1 MLAHID
7 SCAILGIDAHLVRV
21 EADVGGGNPHFVV
34 VGLPD
39 DAVRESKDRVASAMR
54 NSQFNFPMRRI
65 TVNLAPADIRK
76 EGPAFDLPIA
86 LCLLAATEQFISPD
100 MADLAAVGELALDGS
115 VRAVAGVLPIALGA
129 KASGKTGLI
138 IPEANGLE
146 ASVVEGIDIYPVK
159 TLWEA
164 AEIISNPSAR
174 KPLPT
179 TVSQLNL
186 DSPDYGLDFAEV
198 KGQPHVKRAL
208 EVAAAGGHNVLMAG
222 PPGAGKSM
230 LAMRLPTILPP
241 LSVDEAL
248 EVSKV
253 YSISGKLP
261 KDAALITTRPFR
273 SPHHT
278 ISTPGLAGGGTT
290 PKPGEISLAHHG
302 VLFLDELPEFN
313 RGALEVLRQPMEEG
327 KVHISRAAG
336 SMTYP
341 AQLMLVAAM
350 NPCPCGYFMDS
361 IRPCKCTHGSIQRY
375 LHRVSGPLL
384 DRVDIHIEVPRL
396 NREELLSNNSEESSA
411 AIRARVRRARD
422 VQDQRFTGTSVFC
435 NAHMRPRQVKKFCPL
450 SEPVQRFLS
459 GAVESLGLSA
469 RAFDRIVKLARTIAD
484 LENAEKITTTH
495 VAEATQYRSLD
506 RKLWG

>member
-100 MADLAAVGELALDGS
+100 MADFAAVGELALDGS

-138 IPEANGLE
+138 IPQANGME

-164 AEIISNPSAR
+164 AELISNPSTR

-186 DSPDYGLDFAEV
+186 DSPDYGLDFAE
-198 KGQPHVKRAL
+198 
-208 EVAAAGGHNVLMAG
+208 
-222 PPGAGKSM
+222 
-230 LAMRLPTILPP
+230 
-241 LSVDEAL
+241 
-248 EVSKV
+248 
-253 YSISGKLP
+253 
-261 KDAALITTRPFR
+261 
-273 SPHHT
+273 
-278 ISTPGLAGGGTT
+278 
-290 PKPGEISLAHHG
+290 
-302 VLFLDELPEFN
+302 
-313 RGALEVLRQPMEEG
+313 
-327 KVHISRAAG
+327 
-336 SMTYP
+336 
-341 AQLMLVAAM
+341 
-350 NPCPCGYFMDS
+350 
-361 IRPCKCTHGSIQRY
+361 
-375 LHRVSGPLL
+375 
-384 DRVDIHIEVPRL
+384 
-396 NREELLSNNSEESSA
+396 
-411 AIRARVRRARD
+411 
-422 VQDQRFTGTSVFC
+422 
-435 NAHMRPRQVKKFCPL
+435 
-450 SEPVQRFLS
+450 
-459 GAVESLGLSA
+459 
-469 RAFDRIVKLARTIAD
+469 
-484 LENAEKITTTH
+484 
-495 VAEATQYRSLD
+495 
-506 RKLWG
+506 